1 MIYSARSELQ
11 KSSQRFYE
19 SDDRCVF
26 FASFDLRKF
35 WTRLPRLA
43 FTDGFQLWDVHRP
56 QPDNSELVFVI
67 NCCVI
72 FKDASDSLHRPS
84 DAAGL
89 RCLWNPVPA
98 VDVNSVSYILS
109 FFN

>member
-1 MIYSARSELQ
+1 MRVTTGVFSLQ
-11 KSSQRFYE
+11 
-19 SDDRCVF
+19 VLT
-26 FASFDLRKF
+26 FASFGPDCPDLHSLMALF
-35 WTRLPRLA
+35 SL
-43 FTDGFQLWDVHRP
+43 DVHRP
-56 QPDNSELVFVI
+56 QPENSELVFVI

>member
-43 FTDGFQLWDVHRP
+43 FTDGFVQLGR
-56 QPDNSELVFVI
+56 
-67 NCCVI
+67 
-72 FKDASDSLHRPS
+72 ASTSTRKLGAR
-84 DAAGL
+84 L
-89 RCLWNPVPA
+89 RH
-98 VDVNSVSYILS
+98 
-109 FFN
+109 